1 MNILLL
7 TSCNRIKQT
16 LLSLSLNAQTIKG
29 LFSII
34 IVDNS
39 TPGVEANQACDR
51 HQGEDPYNV
60 VKPHN
65 YCSDTSLLYDMEQ
78 YLPSNV
84 EQYKVIHTSPRLTKQ
99 RGEATS
105 VALGLMQAALM
116 GERHYGRENYCLKIT
131 GTSILKYDL
140 LSEIPSR
147 LENAGVVTWHRA
159 NIGGQER
166 STRVFGCRPDELV
179 SHIAKEGWSNWCDD
193 ATGIF
198 EQRFAE
204 MIIRTLGQERV
215 NYTRNDENGLLL
227 EGSVAMHDSYARERI
242 TQFIKEN
249 NIDVNA
255 SPYLNQFMQGHIW
268 P

>member
-16 LLSLSLNAQTIKG
+16 LLSLSLNAQTIKQP
-29 LFSII
+29 FSIV

-39 TPGVEANQACDR
+39 TPGVEANQACKL

-65 YCSDTSLLYDMEQ
+65 YCSDISLLHSMQQ

-84 EQYKVIHTSPRLTKQ
+84 EQYKVIHVSPRLVKQ
-99 RGEATS
+99 RGESTS

-116 GERHYGRENYCLKIT
+116 GERHHGPKNYCLKLT
-131 GTSILKYDL
+131 GTSILRYDL
-140 LSEIPSR
+140 LSEMPNK

-159 NIGGQER
+159 NIGGYER
-166 STRVFGCRPDELV
+166 STRVFGCRPDELAP
-179 SHIAKEGWSNWCDD
+179 HIAKEGWSDWCDD
-193 ATGIF
+193 TSGIF
-198 EQRFAE
+198 EQRFAK
-204 MIIRTLGQERV
+204 MINRTLPERV
-215 NYTRNDENGLLL
+215 NYTSEDENGLLL
-227 EGSVAMHDSYARERI
+227 EGGVAMQDSYARERI
-242 TQFIKEN
+242 TQFIQEN

-255 SPYLNQFMQGHIW
+255 TPYLIEFIHGGIW